1 MVLERTAGKSSVIDV
16 LDRVIDKGIVIDAW
30 LGFSLVG
37 IELVTVE
44 GRMVVASIE
53 TYFKHADAVAQV
65 TPGLLARAS
74 VVPPRAQTIA
84 RRSRTSAKS
93 PRR

>member
-30 LGFSLVG
+30 LGLSLVG

-44 GRMVVASIE
+44 ARMIVASIE
-53 TYFKHADAVAQV
+53 TYVRHADAVAQV
-65 TPGLLARAS
+65 TPGLMARMTAG
-74 VVPPRAQTIA
+74 PPPQTIP
-84 RRSRTSAKS
+84 RRPRPAAKS
-93 PRR
+93 KRR